1 MIRGGKCGKAR
12 FLKHSRFVGNNACRN
27 VSSVNVSIMGEKTE
41 MNWKNNGVHVE
52 FLYSGVKR
60 ICVITNY

>member
-1 MIRGGKCGKAR
+1 
-12 FLKHSRFVGNNACRN
+12 
-27 VSSVNVSIMGEKTE
+27 MGEKKE

-60 ICVITNY
+60 IRVITNY